1 MIGTIAVILVFGGL
15 IFFHELVHFLLARM
29 FSMGVKTFSLGFGP
43 AIISFKPGKTTYQ
56 VAAVPL
62 GGYVSLV
69 GESKDAEIPEPFPEQ
84 DSFALRPAC
93 QRFFVI
99 AAGSVFNLLL
109 AWLICWGV
117 MWTNGRN
124 YIPPVVTEI
133 VAGTN
138 AENTP
143 LAPGDKIVAFND
155 RTVDRWEQLPIWIM
169 SNGDKDIV
177 LTTEKPDG
185 SRLVFTL
192 SPSLMEREL
201 PDGKTMKSWSIGIKS
216 GPVEHQDFNF
226 IEAMGEGLEEARYQ
240 VVNTWYTLLDLVSRK
255 LEFNNIMGPVGITKT
270 IYQQTEHGL
279 VPVLMLAAFISVNLG
294 ILNLLPIPI
303 LDGGHLLF
311 LVVEMLTRRQVP
323 AQFQEKA
330 AYVGLFLLL
339 ALILGATFNDVM
351 RFFS

>member
-1 MIGTIAVILVFGGL
+1 MLGTIAVVLVFGGL
-15 IFFHELVHFLLARM
+15 IFFHELGHFMFARL

-43 AIISFKPGKTTYQ
+43 ALISFKSGKTTYQ

-69 GESKDAEIPEPFPEQ
+69 GESKDADIPEPFTEK
-84 DSFALRPAC
+84 DSFSLRPAW

-117 MWTNGRN
+117 MWVNGRN
-124 YIPPVVTEI
+124 FVPPVVQEI
-133 VAGTN
+133 VAGTK
-138 AENTP
+138 AESTP
-143 LAPGDKIVAFND
+143 LQPGDRIVGFND
-155 RTVDRWEQLPIWIM
+155 RSVSRWEQLPIFMM
-169 SNGDKDIV
+169 SNGGRDIV
-177 LTTEKPDG
+177 LTVQKPDD
-185 SRLVFTL
+185 SLVVFTL
-192 SPSLMEREL
+192 SPTLMEREL
-201 PDGKTMKSWSIGIKS
+201 PDGNMQKSWSIGIMS
-216 GPVEHQDFNF
+216 GPMQHQDFSF
-226 IEAMGEGLEEARYQ
+226 FGAMGEGLEEARYQ
-240 VVNTWYTLLDLVSRK
+240 VVTTWYTLIDLVSRK
-255 LEFNNIMGPVGITKT
+255 LGFSNIMGPVGITKT
-270 IYQQTEHGL
+270 IYQQTEYGI

-294 ILNLLPIPI
+294 VLNLLPIPV

-311 LVVEMLTRRQVP
+311 IVVEMLTRRQVP
-323 AQFQEKA
+323 AQVQEKA